1 MICRYSEMATL
12 NLSLEVSDIQI
23 STLTLKAN
31 EYRKLN
37 TEIENAKELASKFFD
52 RVSLS
57 LKTDIN
63 KELNEKQM
71 AYLDAVNMI
80 VVSQKIEDKITDAVL
95 NLGKESESKDP
106 TDDTNDKH
114 DQDKGTP
121 VKTVKAPKATAKEAK
136 KTATEPVKDLPVKDP
151 VEKKADGACDPGSS
165 VSKAVKA
172 AALKVIHSTDPQ
184 WLWSV
189 HQLAYSQIK
198 NIPASFDIGV
208 IEDLAACRAWELLK
222 DKEETVLEGVNF
234 NAQYFDKQEGFKCCR
249 GLVRTGPQLK
259 SAMAF
264 KALHSI
270 CVNYYQFNSK
280 GISFA
285 SKFISYC
292 NYAIKLIDDE
302 NDRSL
307 VLAETDRLKKAFI
320 DNCRAKEQES
330 LINETK

>member
-1 MICRYSEMATL
+1 MATL

-63 KELNEKQM
+63 KELNEKQN
-71 AYLDAVNMI
+71 AYLDAVQMI

-95 NLGKESESKDP
+95 NLGKEPETKKP

-121 VKTVKAPKATAKEAK
+121 VKSVKAPKATAKEAK

-189 HQLAYSQIK
+189 HQLAYNQIK

-208 IEDLAACRAWELLK
+208 LEDLAACRAWELLK

-307 VLAETDRLKKAFI
+307 VLAEADRLKKAFI
-320 DNCRAKEQES
+320 DNCHAKEQES

>member
-1 MICRYSEMATL
+1 MATL
-12 NLSLEVSDIQI
+12 NLSLEVSDIEI

-57 LKTDIN
+57 LKSDID
-63 KELNEKQM
+63 KELKEKHI
-71 AYLDAVNMI
+71 AYLDAVKMI
-80 VVSQKIEDKITDAVL
+80 VLDQKIEDKITDAVL
-95 NLGKESESKDP
+95 NLGKEPETKKP

-121 VKTVKAPKATAKEAK
+121 VKSVKAPKATAKEAK

-189 HQLAYSQIK
+189 HQLAYNQIK

-208 IEDLAACRAWELLK
+208 LEDLAACRAWELLK

-307 VLAETDRLKKAFI
+307 VLAEADRLKKAFI
-320 DNCRAKEQES
+320 DNCHSKEQES

>member
-1 MICRYSEMATL
+1 MATL

-37 TEIENAKELASKFFD
+37 AEIENAKELASKFFD

-63 KELNEKQM
+63 KELNEKQN
-71 AYLDAVNMI
+71 AYLDAVQMI

-95 NLGKESESKDP
+95 NLGKEPETKKP

-121 VKTVKAPKATAKEAK
+121 VKSVKAPKATAKEAK

-172 AALKVIHSTDPQ
+172 AALKVINSTDPQ

-189 HQLAYSQIK
+189 HQLAYNQIK

-208 IEDLAACRAWELLK
+208 LEDLAACRAWELLK

-307 VLAETDRLKKAFI
+307 VLAEADRLKKAFI
-320 DNCRAKEQES
+320 DNCHAKEQES

>member
-1 MICRYSEMATL
+1 MATL

-71 AYLDAVNMI
+71 AYLDAIQMI

-95 NLGKESESKDP
+95 NLGKEPETKKP

-121 VKTVKAPKATAKEAK
+121 VKSVKAPKATAKEAK
-136 KTATEPVKDLPVKDP
+136 KTATKPIKDLPVKDP

-189 HQLAYSQIK
+189 HQLAYNQIK

-208 IEDLAACRAWELLK
+208 LEDLAACRAWELLK

-259 SAMAF
+259 SAIAF

-307 VLAETDRLKKAFI
+307 VLAEADRLKKAFI
-320 DNCRAKEQES
+320 DNCHAKEQES

>member
-1 MICRYSEMATL
+1 MATL

-37 TEIENAKELASKFFD
+37 AEIENAKELASKFFD

-80 VVSQKIEDKITDAVL
+80 VTAQKIEDKITDAVL
-95 NLGKESESKDP
+95 NLGKEPETKKP
-106 TDDTNDKH
+106 TNDTNDKH

-121 VKTVKAPKATAKEAK
+121 VKSVKAPKATAKEAK

-189 HQLAYSQIK
+189 HQLAYNQIK

-208 IEDLAACRAWELLK
+208 LEDLAACRAWELLK

-307 VLAETDRLKKAFI
+307 VLAEADRLKKAFI

>member
-1 MICRYSEMATL
+1 MATL

-57 LKTDIN
+57 LKSDIN

-80 VVSQKIEDKITDAVL
+80 VTAQKIEDKITDAVL
-95 NLGKESESKDP
+95 NLGKEPETKKP

-121 VKTVKAPKATAKEAK
+121 VKSVKAPKATAKETK

-189 HQLAYSQIK
+189 HQLAYNQIK

-208 IEDLAACRAWELLK
+208 LEDLAACRAWELLK

-307 VLAETDRLKKAFI
+307 VFAEADRLKKAFI

>member
-1 MICRYSEMATL
+1 MTTL

-80 VVSQKIEDKITDAVL
+80 VTSQKIEDKITDAVL
-95 NLGKESESKDP
+95 NLGKEHESKNP

-121 VKTVKAPKATAKEAK
+121 VKSVKAPKATAKEAK

-172 AALKVIHSTDPQ
+172 AALKLIHSTDPQ

-189 HQLAYSQIK
+189 HQLAYNQIK

-208 IEDLAACRAWELLK
+208 LEDLAACRAWELLK

-259 SAMAF
+259 SAIAF

-307 VLAETDRLKKAFI
+307 VLAEADRLKKAFI

>member
-1 MICRYSEMATL
+1 MATL

-37 TEIENAKELASKFFD
+37 AEIENAKELASKFFD

-80 VVSQKIEDKITDAVL
+80 VTAQKIEDKITDAVL
-95 NLGKESESKDP
+95 NLGKETETKKP

-121 VKTVKAPKATAKEAK
+121 VKSVKTPKATAKEAK
-136 KTATEPVKDLPVKDP
+136 KTATEPVKDVPVKDP

-189 HQLAYSQIK
+189 HQLAYNQIK

-208 IEDLAACRAWELLK
+208 LEDLAACRAWELLK

-307 VLAETDRLKKAFI
+307 VFAEADRLKKAFI
-320 DNCRAKEQES
+320 DNCHAKEQEI

>member
-1 MICRYSEMATL
+1 MATL

-71 AYLDAVNMI
+71 AYLDAVQMI

-95 NLGKESESKDP
+95 NLGKEPETKKP
-106 TDDTNDKH
+106 TDYTNDKL

-121 VKTVKAPKATAKEAK
+121 VKSVKAPKATAKEAK

-151 VEKKADGACDPGSS
+151 VEKKADGACEPGSS

-189 HQLAYSQIK
+189 HQLAYNQIK

-208 IEDLAACRAWELLK
+208 LEDLAACRAWELLK

-307 VLAETDRLKKAFI
+307 VLAEADRLKKAFI
-320 DNCRAKEQES
+320 DNCHAKEQES

>member
-1 MICRYSEMATL
+1 MTTL

-57 LKTDIN
+57 LKSDIN

-80 VVSQKIEDKITDAVL
+80 VTAQKIEDKITDAVL
-95 NLGKESESKDP
+95 NLGKEPETKKP

-121 VKTVKAPKATAKEAK
+121 VKSVKTPKATAKEAK
-136 KTATEPVKDLPVKDP
+136 KTATEPVKDVPVKDP

-189 HQLAYSQIK
+189 HQLAYNQIK

-259 SAMAF
+259 SAIAF

-307 VLAETDRLKKAFI
+307 VLAEADRLKKAFI

>member
-1 MICRYSEMATL
+1 MATL

-71 AYLDAVNMI
+71 AYLDAVQMI

-95 NLGKESESKDP
+95 NLGKEPETKKP

-121 VKTVKAPKATAKEAK
+121 VKSVKTPKATAKEAK
-136 KTATEPVKDLPVKDP
+136 KTATEPVKDVPVKDP

-189 HQLAYSQIK
+189 HQLAYNQIK

-208 IEDLAACRAWELLK
+208 LEDLAACRAWELLK

-307 VLAETDRLKKAFI
+307 VLAEADRLKKAFI

>member
-1 MICRYSEMATL
+1 MATL

-71 AYLDAVNMI
+71 AYLDAVQMI

-95 NLGKESESKDP
+95 NLGKEPETKKP

-121 VKTVKAPKATAKEAK
+121 VKSVKAPKATAKEAK

-189 HQLAYSQIK
+189 HQLAYNQIK

-208 IEDLAACRAWELLK
+208 LEDLAACRAWELLK
-222 DKEETVLEGVNF
+222 DKEVTVLEGVNF

-307 VLAETDRLKKAFI
+307 VLAEADRLKKAFI

>member
-1 MICRYSEMATL
+1 MATL

-57 LKTDIN
+57 LKSDIN

-71 AYLDAVNMI
+71 AYFDAVQMI
-80 VVSQKIEDKITDAVL
+80 VVAQKIEDKITDAVL
-95 NLGKESESKDP
+95 NLGKEHESKNP

-121 VKTVKAPKATAKEAK
+121 VKSVKTPKATAKEAK
-136 KTATEPVKDLPVKDP
+136 KTATEPVKDIPVKDP

-189 HQLAYSQIK
+189 HQLAYNQIK

-208 IEDLAACRAWELLK
+208 LEDLAACRAWEILK
-222 DKEETVLEGVNF
+222 DNEETVLEGVNF

-249 GLVRTGPQLK
+249 GVG
-259 SAMAF
+259 
-264 KALHSI
+264 
-270 CVNYYQFNSK
+270 
-280 GISFA
+280 
-285 SKFISYC
+285 
-292 NYAIKLIDDE
+292 
-302 NDRSL
+302 
-307 VLAETDRLKKAFI
+307 
-320 DNCRAKEQES
+320 
-330 LINETK
+330 

>member
-1 MICRYSEMATL
+1 MATL
-12 NLSLEVSDIQI
+12 NLSLEVSDIEI
-23 STLTLKAN
+23 STLTIKAN

-57 LKTDIN
+57 LKSDIN

-80 VVSQKIEDKITDAVL
+80 VTAQKIEDKITDAVL
-95 NLGKESESKDP
+95 NLGKEPETKKP

-121 VKTVKAPKATAKEAK
+121 VKSVKAPKATAKEEK
-136 KTATEPVKDLPVKDP
+136 KTATEPVKDVPVKDP

-189 HQLAYSQIK
+189 HQLAYNQIK

-208 IEDLAACRAWELLK
+208 LEDLAACRAWELLK

-307 VLAETDRLKKAFI
+307 VLAEADRLKKAFI

>member
-1 MICRYSEMATL
+1 M
-12 NLSLEVSDIQI
+12 
-23 STLTLKAN
+23 
-31 EYRKLN
+31 
-37 TEIENAKELASKFFD
+37 
-52 RVSLS
+52 S

-71 AYLDAVNMI
+71 AYLDAVQMI

-95 NLGKESESKDP
+95 NLGKEPETKKP

-121 VKTVKAPKATAKEAK
+121 VKSVKAPKATAKEAK

-189 HQLAYSQIK
+189 HQLAYNQFK

-234 NAQYFDKQEGFKCCR
+234 NAQHFDKQEGFKCCR

-259 SAMAF
+259 SAIAF

-292 NYAIKLIDDE
+292 NYAIKLIEDE

-307 VLAETDRLKKAFI
+307 VLAEADRLKKAFI
-320 DNCRAKEQES
+320 DNCHSKEQES

>member
-1 MICRYSEMATL
+1 MATV

-37 TEIENAKELASKFFD
+37 ADIENAKELASKFFD

-63 KELNEKQM
+63 KELNEKQN

-80 VVSQKIEDKITDAVL
+80 VTAQKIEDKITDAVL
-95 NLGKESESKDP
+95 NLGKEPETKKP

-121 VKTVKAPKATAKEAK
+121 VKSVKAPKATAKEAK

-189 HQLAYSQIK
+189 HQLAYNQIK

-208 IEDLAACRAWELLK
+208 LEDLAACRAWELLK

-307 VLAETDRLKKAFI
+307 VLAEADRLKKAFI

>member
-1 MICRYSEMATL
+1 MATL

-57 LKTDIN
+57 LKSDIN

-80 VVSQKIEDKITDAVL
+80 VTAQKIEDKITDAVL
-95 NLGKESESKDP
+95 NLGKEPETKKP

-121 VKTVKAPKATAKEAK
+121 VKSVKTPKATAKEAK
-136 KTATEPVKDLPVKDP
+136 KTATEPVKDVPVKDP

-184 WLWSV
+184 WLWSL
-189 HQLAYSQIK
+189 HQLAYNQIK

-208 IEDLAACRAWELLK
+208 LEDLAACRAWELLK
-222 DKEETVLEGVNF
+222 DKEETVLEGVNI

-307 VLAETDRLKKAFI
+307 VLAEADRLKKAFI

>member
-1 MICRYSEMATL
+1 MATL
-12 NLSLEVSDIQI
+12 NLSLEVSDIEI

-71 AYLDAVNMI
+71 AYLDAVQMI

-95 NLGKESESKDP
+95 NLGKEPETKKP

-121 VKTVKAPKATAKEAK
+121 VKSVKAPKATAKEAK

-189 HQLAYSQIK
+189 HQLAYNQIK

-208 IEDLAACRAWELLK
+208 LEDLAACRAWELLK

-307 VLAETDRLKKAFI
+307 VLAEADRLKKAFI
-320 DNCRAKEQES
+320 DNCHSKEQES

>member
-1 MICRYSEMATL
+1 MATL
-12 NLSLEVSDIQI
+12 NLSLEVSDIDI

-37 TEIENAKELASKFFD
+37 AEIENAKELASKFFD

-71 AYLDAVNMI
+71 AYLDAVQMI

-95 NLGKESESKDP
+95 NLGKEPETKKP

-121 VKTVKAPKATAKEAK
+121 VKSIKTPKATAKEAK
-136 KTATEPVKDLPVKDP
+136 KTATGPVKDIPVKDP

-189 HQLAYSQIK
+189 HQLAYNQIK

-208 IEDLAACRAWELLK
+208 LEDLAACRAWELLK

-307 VLAETDRLKKAFI
+307 VLAEADRLKKAFI

>member
-1 MICRYSEMATL
+1 MATL

-37 TEIENAKELASKFFD
+37 AEIENAKELASKFFD

-57 LKTDIN
+57 LKSDIN

-80 VVSQKIEDKITDAVL
+80 VTAQKIEDKITDAVL
-95 NLGKESESKDP
+95 NLGKEPETKKP

-121 VKTVKAPKATAKEAK
+121 VKSVKAPKATAKEAK

-189 HQLAYSQIK
+189 HQLAYNQIK

-208 IEDLAACRAWELLK
+208 LEDLAACRAWELLK

-307 VLAETDRLKKAFI
+307 VFAEADRLKKAFI

>member
-1 MICRYSEMATL
+1 MATL

-57 LKTDIN
+57 LKSDIN

-71 AYLDAVNMI
+71 AYLDAVQMI

-95 NLGKESESKDP
+95 NLGKEPETKKP

-121 VKTVKAPKATAKEAK
+121 VKSVKAPKATAKEAK

-189 HQLAYSQIK
+189 HQLAYNQIK

-208 IEDLAACRAWELLK
+208 LEDLAACRAWELLK

-307 VLAETDRLKKAFI
+307 VLAEADRLKKAFI

>member
-1 MICRYSEMATL
+1 MATL

-37 TEIENAKELASKFFD
+37 AEIENAKELASKFFD

-63 KELNEKQM
+63 KELNEKQN
-71 AYLDAVNMI
+71 AYLDAVQMI

-95 NLGKESESKDP
+95 NLGKEPETKKP

-121 VKTVKAPKATAKEAK
+121 VKSVKAPKATAKEAK
-136 KTATEPVKDLPVKDP
+136 KTATEPVKDLPIKDP

-189 HQLAYSQIK
+189 HQLAYNQIK

-208 IEDLAACRAWELLK
+208 LEDLAACRAWELLK

-307 VLAETDRLKKAFI
+307 VLAEADRLKKAFI

>member
-1 MICRYSEMATL
+1 MATL

-57 LKTDIN
+57 LKSDIN

-80 VVSQKIEDKITDAVL
+80 VTAQKIEDKITDAVL
-95 NLGKESESKDP
+95 NLGKEPETKKP

-121 VKTVKAPKATAKEAK
+121 VKSVKAPKATAKEAK

-189 HQLAYSQIK
+189 HQLAYNQIK

-208 IEDLAACRAWELLK
+208 LEDLAACRAWELLK
-222 DKEETVLEGVNF
+222 DKEETELEGVNF

-307 VLAETDRLKKAFI
+307 VLAEADRLKKAFI

>member
-1 MICRYSEMATL
+1 MATL

-57 LKTDIN
+57 LKSDIN

-71 AYLDAVNMI
+71 AYLDAVQMI

-95 NLGKESESKDP
+95 NLGKEPETKKP

-121 VKTVKAPKATAKEAK
+121 VKSVKAPKATAKEAK

-189 HQLAYSQIK
+189 HQLAYNQIK

-208 IEDLAACRAWELLK
+208 LEDLAACRAWELLK

-307 VLAETDRLKKAFI
+307 VFAEADRLKKAFI

>member
-1 MICRYSEMATL
+1 MATL

-57 LKTDIN
+57 LKSDIN

-71 AYLDAVNMI
+71 AYLDAVQMI

-95 NLGKESESKDP
+95 SLGKEPETKKP

-121 VKTVKAPKATAKEAK
+121 VKSVKAPKATAKEAK

-189 HQLAYSQIK
+189 HQLAYNQIK

-208 IEDLAACRAWELLK
+208 LEDLAACRAWELLK

-307 VLAETDRLKKAFI
+307 VLAEADRLKKAFI

>member
-1 MICRYSEMATL
+1 MATL

-57 LKTDIN
+57 LKSDIN

-71 AYLDAVNMI
+71 AYLDAVQMI

-95 NLGKESESKDP
+95 NLGKEPETKKP

-121 VKTVKAPKATAKEAK
+121 VKSVKAPKATAKEAK
-136 KTATEPVKDLPVKDP
+136 KAATEPVKDLPVKDP

-189 HQLAYSQIK
+189 HQLAYNQIK

-208 IEDLAACRAWELLK
+208 LEDLAACRAWELLK

-307 VLAETDRLKKAFI
+307 VLAEADRLKKAFI

>member
-1 MICRYSEMATL
+1 MATL

-37 TEIENAKELASKFFD
+37 AEIENAKELASKFFD

-57 LKTDIN
+57 LKSDIN

-71 AYLDAVNMI
+71 AYLDAVQMI

-95 NLGKESESKDP
+95 NLGKEPETKKP

-121 VKTVKAPKATAKEAK
+121 VKSVKTPKATAKEAK
-136 KTATEPVKDLPVKDP
+136 KTATEPVKDVPVKDP

-172 AALKVIHSTDPQ
+172 AALKLIHSTDPQ

-189 HQLAYSQIK
+189 HQLAYNQIK

-208 IEDLAACRAWELLK
+208 LEDLAACRAWELLK
-222 DKEETVLEGVNF
+222 DKEETVLEGVN
-234 NAQYFDKQEGFKCCR
+234 FDKQEGFKCCR

-307 VLAETDRLKKAFI
+307 VFAEADRLKKAFI

>member
-1 MICRYSEMATL
+1 MATL
-12 NLSLEVSDIQI
+12 NLSLEVSDIEI

-52 RVSLS
+52 RGSLS
-57 LKTDIN
+57 LKSDIN
-63 KELNEKQM
+63 KELDEKQM

-80 VVSQKIEDKITDAVL
+80 VTAQKIEDKITDAVL
-95 NLGKESESKDP
+95 NLGKEHESKNP

-121 VKTVKAPKATAKEAK
+121 VKSVKAPKATAKEAK

-172 AALKVIHSTDPQ
+172 AALKLIHSTDPQ

-189 HQLAYSQIK
+189 HQLAYNQIK

-208 IEDLAACRAWELLK
+208 LEDLAACRAWELLK

-259 SAMAF
+259 SAIAF

-307 VLAETDRLKKAFI
+307 VLAEADRLKKAFI

>member
-1 MICRYSEMATL
+1 MATL
-12 NLSLEVSDIQI
+12 NLSLEVSDIEI

-71 AYLDAVNMI
+71 AYLDAVQMI

-95 NLGKESESKDP
+95 NLGKEPETKKP

-121 VKTVKAPKATAKEAK
+121 VKSVKAPKATAKEAK

-172 AALKVIHSTDPQ
+172 AALKLIHSTDPQ

-189 HQLAYSQIK
+189 HQLAYNQIK

-208 IEDLAACRAWELLK
+208 LEDLAACRAWELLK

-259 SAMAF
+259 SAIAF

-307 VLAETDRLKKAFI
+307 VLAEADRLKKAFI

>member
-1 MICRYSEMATL
+1 MATL
-12 NLSLEVSDIQI
+12 NLSLEVSDIEI

-63 KELNEKQM
+63 KELKEKQI
-71 AYLDAVNMI
+71 AYLDAVKMI
-80 VVSQKIEDKITDAVL
+80 VEAQKIEDKITDAVL
-95 NLGKESESKDP
+95 NLGKEHESKAP

-121 VKTVKAPKATAKEAK
+121 VKSVKAPKATAKEEK
-136 KTATEPVKDLPVKDP
+136 KTATEPVKDVPVKDP

-189 HQLAYSQIK
+189 HQLAYNQIK

-208 IEDLAACRAWELLK
+208 LEDLAACRAWELLK

-307 VLAETDRLKKAFI
+307 VLAEADRLKKAFI
-320 DNCRAKEQES
+320 DNCRDKEQES

>member
-1 MICRYSEMATL
+1 MATL

-57 LKTDIN
+57 LKSDIN
-63 KELNEKQM
+63 KELNEKQN
-71 AYLDAVNMI
+71 AYLDAVQMI

-95 NLGKESESKDP
+95 NLGKEHESKNP

-121 VKTVKAPKATAKEAK
+121 VKSVKTPKATAKEAK
-136 KTATEPVKDLPVKDP
+136 KTATEPVKDIPVKDP

-189 HQLAYSQIK
+189 HQLAYNQIK

-208 IEDLAACRAWELLK
+208 LEDLAACRAWELLK

-307 VLAETDRLKKAFI
+307 VLAEADRLKKAFI
-320 DNCRAKEQES
+320 DNCHAKEQES

>member
-1 MICRYSEMATL
+1 MATL
-12 NLSLEVSDIQI
+12 NLSLEVSDIDI

-37 TEIENAKELASKFFD
+37 AEIENAKELASKFFD

-71 AYLDAVNMI
+71 AYLDAVQMI

-95 NLGKESESKDP
+95 NLGKEPETKKP
-106 TDDTNDKH
+106 TDYTNDKL

-121 VKTVKAPKATAKEAK
+121 VKSVKAPKATAKEAK

-189 HQLAYSQIK
+189 HQLAYNQIK

-208 IEDLAACRAWELLK
+208 LEDLAACRAWELLK

-307 VLAETDRLKKAFI
+307 VLAEADRLKKAFI

>member
-1 MICRYSEMATL
+1 MATL

-57 LKTDIN
+57 LKSDIN

-80 VVSQKIEDKITDAVL
+80 VTAQKIEDKITDAVL
-95 NLGKESESKDP
+95 NLGKEPETKKP

-121 VKTVKAPKATAKEAK
+121 VKSVKAPKATAKEAK
-136 KTATEPVKDLPVKDP
+136 KTATEPVKDVPVKDP
-151 VEKKADGACDPGSS
+151 VEKKADGVCDPGSS

-189 HQLAYSQIK
+189 HQLAYNQIK

-208 IEDLAACRAWELLK
+208 LEDLAACRAWELLK

-259 SAMAF
+259 SAIAF
-264 KALHSI
+264 KVLHSI

-307 VLAETDRLKKAFI
+307 VLAEADRLKKAFI

>member
-1 MICRYSEMATL
+1 MATL

-37 TEIENAKELASKFFD
+37 AEIENAKELASKFFD

-57 LKTDIN
+57 LKSDIN

-80 VVSQKIEDKITDAVL
+80 VTAQKIEDKITDAVL
-95 NLGKESESKDP
+95 NLGKEHESKNP

-121 VKTVKAPKATAKEAK
+121 VKSVKAPKATAKEAK

-172 AALKVIHSTDPQ
+172 AALKLIHSTDPQ

-189 HQLAYSQIK
+189 HQLAYNQIK

-208 IEDLAACRAWELLK
+208 LEDLAACRAWELLK

-307 VLAETDRLKKAFI
+307 VLAEADRLKKAFI

>member
-1 MICRYSEMATL
+1 MATL

-57 LKTDIN
+57 LKSDIN
-63 KELNEKQM
+63 KELNEKQN
-71 AYLDAVNMI
+71 AYLDAVQMI

-95 NLGKESESKDP
+95 NLGKEPETKKP

-121 VKTVKAPKATAKEAK
+121 VKSVKAPKATAKEAK

-189 HQLAYSQIK
+189 HQLAYNQIK

-208 IEDLAACRAWELLK
+208 LEDLAACRAWELLK

-307 VLAETDRLKKAFI
+307 VLAEAGRLKKAFI

>member
-1 MICRYSEMATL
+1 MTTL

-80 VVSQKIEDKITDAVL
+80 VTAQKIEDKITDAVL
-95 NLGKESESKDP
+95 NLGKEHESKNP
-106 TDDTNDKH
+106 TDDNNDKH

-136 KTATEPVKDLPVKDP
+136 KTATEPVKDVPVKDP
-151 VEKKADGACDPGSS
+151 VEKKADGAGDPGSS

-172 AALKVIHSTDPQ
+172 AALKLIHSTDPQ

-189 HQLAYSQIK
+189 HQLAYNQIK

-208 IEDLAACRAWELLK
+208 LEDLAACRAWELLK
-222 DKEETVLEGVNF
+222 DKEDTVLEGVNF

-307 VLAETDRLKKAFI
+307 VLAEADRLKKAFI

>member
-1 MICRYSEMATL
+1 MATL

-71 AYLDAVNMI
+71 AYLDAVQMI

-95 NLGKESESKDP
+95 NLGKEPETKTP

-121 VKTVKAPKATAKEAK
+121 VKSVKTPKATAKEEK

-189 HQLAYSQIK
+189 HQLAYNQIK

-208 IEDLAACRAWELLK
+208 LEDLAACRAWELLK

-302 NDRSL
+302 NDRPL
-307 VLAETDRLKKAFI
+307 VLAEADRLKKAFI

>member
-1 MICRYSEMATL
+1 MATL

-71 AYLDAVNMI
+71 AYLDAVQMI

-95 NLGKESESKDP
+95 NLGKEPETKKP

-121 VKTVKAPKATAKEAK
+121 VKSVKAPKATAKEAK

-189 HQLAYSQIK
+189 HQLAYNQIK

-222 DKEETVLEGVNF
+222 DNEETVLEGVNF

-307 VLAETDRLKKAFI
+307 VFAEADRLKKAFI

>member
-1 MICRYSEMATL
+1 MATL

-57 LKTDIN
+57 LKSDIN
-63 KELNEKQM
+63 KELNEKQN
-71 AYLDAVNMI
+71 AYLDAVQMI

-95 NLGKESESKDP
+95 NLGKEPETKKP

-121 VKTVKAPKATAKEAK
+121 VKSVKTPKATAKEAK
-136 KTATEPVKDLPVKDP
+136 KTATEPVKDIPVKDP

-172 AALKVIHSTDPQ
+172 AALKLIHSTDPQ

-189 HQLAYSQIK
+189 HQLAYNQIK

-208 IEDLAACRAWELLK
+208 LEDLAACRAWELLK
-222 DKEETVLEGVNF
+222 DNEETVLEGVNF

-307 VLAETDRLKKAFI
+307 VFAEADRLKKAFI